1 MKSEMVH
8 LAGNINGMKSDIAA
22 TKLDMTHLTG
32 KIDNIQS
39 EMVHL
44 NINGKYQG
52 CNFGTQFRPGAT
64 TRPHRWKSTSN
75 LTVADL
81 DALRGTRS

>member
-1 MKSEMVH
+1 MVH

-64 TRPHRWKSTSN
+64 TQASSLEIH
-75 LTVADL
+75 L
-81 DALRGTRS
+81 